1 MGKIGNAGRGS
12 VMCCAAMGPNGNMS
26 GKTGAWGFS
35 IFWTWGKQINGQRV
49 QVCVVG
55 VAYCTI
61 RKEKERT
68 GMKRG
73 MMGSIDPGGSISE
86 RTNGMDTWTWSEECR
101 LDGTV
106 LDGGFGER

>member
-1 MGKIGNAGRGS
+1 
-12 VMCCAAMGPNGNMS
+12 
-26 GKTGAWGFS
+26 
-35 IFWTWGKQINGQRV
+35 
-49 QVCVVG
+49 
-55 VAYCTI
+55 
-61 RKEKERT
+61 
-68 GMKRG
+68 MKRG